1 MSINHWPKQERPRER
16 LLQQGAHQLSTS
28 ELLAILLGHGTK
40 GKSAVCLA
48 HELLEKF
55 KDLRQLFNAS
65 SIELCAI
72 SGIGIKKVALIKA
85 AAELGRR
92 IPLKNTD
99 QLNTIKNPQETAH
112 FIFHKLNHYTHE
124 VFAVLFLDAK
134 NRIIQFNELF
144 HGSLREAAVYPR
156 EVVKLAL
163 SINAAHVILAH
174 NHPSGDPT
182 PSQSDIELTHHL
194 QNALEMVDIYVL
206 DHLIIGE
213 KQWISFVKTGLL

>member
-40 GKSAVCLA
+40 GKSAVSLA

-55 KDLRQLFNAS
+55 KDIRQLFNAS
-65 SIELCAI
+65 SIELCTI

-92 IPLKNTD
+92 LPLKNTE
-99 QLNTIKNPQETAH
+99 QLNTVKNPEETADY
-112 FIFHKLNHYTHE
+112 IFHKLNHYPHE

-144 HGSLREAAVYPR
+144 HGSIREAAVYPR

-163 SINAAHVILAH
+163 SVNAAHVILAH

-182 PSQSDIELTHHL
+182 PSQADIELTHHL
-194 QNALEMVDIYVL
+194 QSALEMVEIYVL
-206 DHLIIGE
+206 DHLIIGDN
-213 KQWISFVKTGLL
+213 QWISFVKTGLL